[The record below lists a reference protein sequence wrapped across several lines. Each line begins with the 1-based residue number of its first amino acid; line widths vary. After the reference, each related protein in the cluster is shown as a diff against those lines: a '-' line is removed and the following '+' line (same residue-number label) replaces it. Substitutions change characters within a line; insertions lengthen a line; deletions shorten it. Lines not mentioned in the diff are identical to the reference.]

1 MQIITS
7 PSATQ
12 ADCRAR
18 RAEGK
23 SIGLVPTMG
32 YLHEGHLSLVRQAR
46 ADNDWVVVSI
56 FVNPIQFGPNED
68 LANYPRDFDRDRQLL
83 EAEGVDLIFAPTV
96 KEMYPSGS
104 LTFVEVEG
112 NLTKG
117 LCGASR
123 PGHFRGVTT
132 VVSKLFNIILPHRAY
147 FGQKDAQQLAVIQRM
162 VADLNFDIEIV
173 PMPIVREPDGLAMS
187 SRNRYLT
194 PEERRSATALYRS
207 LQLAKEFI
215 EEGERD
221 AARIIAAM
229 RNLIGQEKPAQIDY
243 IEVVDAKKFEPKNQI
258 RGGSLIA
265 LAAFMGGTRLIDNLR
280 VCVSDEGH

>member
-23 SIGLVPTMG
+23 QIGLVPTMG
-32 YLHEGHLSLVRQAR
+32 YLHEGHLSLVRRAR

-96 KEMYPSGS
+96 EGMYPPGS

-132 VVSKLFNIILPHRAY
+132 VVSKLFNIVLPHRAY
-147 FGQKDAQQLAVIQRM
+147 FGQKDAQQLAVIGRM
-162 VADLNFDIEIV
+162 VADLNFDIEII

-187 SRNRYLT
+187 SRNRYLN
-194 PEERRSATALYRS
+194 PEERRSATTLYRS
-207 LQLAKEFI
+207 LQLAKGLI
-215 EEGERD
+215 ENRERD
-221 AARIIAAM
+221 AAKITAAM
-229 RNLIGQEKPAQIDY
+229 RNLIGQEKPARIDY
-243 IEVVDAKKFEPKNQI
+243 IEIIDANSFEPMGPVHREI
-258 RGGSLIA
+258 LIA
-265 LAAFMGGTRLIDNLR
+265 LAVFMGGTRLIDNVR
-280 VCVSDEGH
+280 ICVPD

>member
-12 ADCRAR
+12 ADCRGH

-23 SIGLVPTMG
+23 QIGLVPTMG
-32 YLHEGHLSLVRQAR
+32 YLHEGHLSLVRRAR

-83 EAEGVDLIFAPTV
+83 EAEGVDLIFVPTV
-96 KEMYPSGS
+96 EEMYPSGS

-132 VVSKLFNIILPHRAY
+132 VVSKLFNIVLPHRAY
-147 FGQKDAQQLAVIQRM
+147 FGQKDAQQLAVIGRM

-187 SRNRYLT
+187 SRNRYLN

-207 LQLAKEFI
+207 LQLAKGLI
-215 EEGERD
+215 ENGERD
-221 AARIIAAM
+221 AAKITAAM
-229 RNLIGQEKPAQIDY
+229 RNLIGQEKPARIDY
-243 IEVVDAKKFEPKNQI
+243 VEIVDANSFEPMEHI
-258 RGGSLIA
+258 HGEILIA
-265 LAAFMGGTRLIDNLR
+265 LAAFMGRTRLIDNLR
-280 VCVSDEGH
+280 MCVSD

>member
-1 MQIITS
+1 MQIISS
-7 PSATQ
+7 PAETQ

-23 SIGLVPTMG
+23 RIGLVPTMG
-32 YLHEGHLSLVRQAR
+32 FLHEGHLSLVRRAR
-46 ADNDWVVVSI
+46 ADNDCVVVSI

-83 EAEGVDLIFAPTV
+83 EAEGADLLFAPTV
-96 KEMYPSGS
+96 EGMYPHGS

-132 VVSKLFNIILPHRAY
+132 VVSKLFNIVLPHRAY

-162 VADLNFDIEIV
+162 VADLNFDLEIV

-187 SRNRYLT
+187 SRNRYLN
-194 PEERRSATALYRS
+194 PDERRSATALYRS
-207 LQLAKEFI
+207 LQLAKGLI
-215 EEGERD
+215 ENGARD

-229 RNLIGQEKPAQIDY
+229 RNLIGQEKPARIDY
-243 IEVVDAKKFEPKNQI
+243 VEIVDANKFEPI
-258 RGGSLIA
+258 EPVHGEILIA
-265 LAAFMGGTRLIDNLR
+265 LAVFMGGTRLIDNVR
-280 VCVSDEGH
+280 MGVSDEGH

>member
-32 YLHEGHLSLVRQAR
+32 YLHEGHLSLVRRAR

-83 EAEGVDLIFAPTV
+83 EAEGVDLIFAPTIE
-96 KEMYPSGS
+96 EMYPSGS
-104 LTFVEVEG
+104 LTFVEVGG

-194 PEERRSATALYRS
+194 SEERRSATALYRS
-207 LQLAKEFI
+207 LQLAKRLI
-215 EEGERD
+215 ENGERD
-221 AARIIAAM
+221 TARIIAAM
-229 RNLIGQEKPAQIDY
+229 RNLIGQEKPARIDY
-243 IEVVDAKKFEPKNQI
+243 IEIVGSNSLEPIEQVHGEI
-258 RGGSLIA
+258 LIA
-265 LAAFMGGTRLIDNLR
+265 LAVFIGGTRLIDNVR
-280 VCVSDEGH
+280 MCVSDEGH